1 MDSIETTL
9 NGFLQQYLSMLT
21 ADLQDDQWDLVPIDG
36 LHTVR
41 WVLAHLAST
50 GDYGLRL
57 LGQTTKCPRTWH
69 IAYGPGSS
77 GLTHPEIKPSKVEL
91 MNKLSEVYQAL
102 AGSHVAASPEL
113 LSQLHLPGFLENFH
127 PNQRTVDIPSLT
139 THFSIWA
146 TAMCRQWAC
155 LVSSEMESIL
165 Q

>member
-77 GLTHPEIKPSKVEL
+77 GLTHPEIKPSKAEL

-102 AGSHVAASPEL
+102 AGSHAAASPEL
-113 LSQLHLPGFLENFH
+113 LSQPHGLGFLEKTSIQTKGQLISH
-127 PNQRTVDIPSLT
+127 LLT
-139 THFSIWA
+139 THFSIHLGQLS
-146 TAMCRQWAC
+146 AMRRQMG
-155 LVSSEMESIL
+155 LPRL
-165 Q
+165 F